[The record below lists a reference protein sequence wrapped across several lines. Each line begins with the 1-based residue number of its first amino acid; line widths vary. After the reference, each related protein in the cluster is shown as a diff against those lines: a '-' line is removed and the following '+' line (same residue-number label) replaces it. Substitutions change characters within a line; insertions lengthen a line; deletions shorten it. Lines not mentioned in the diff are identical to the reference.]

1 MFMNTYRTPALAA
14 VLLALAGCA
23 AMQPQTPEQV
33 VQERAQARWDALIKG
48 DFEKAWTYTDAQT
61 RSQVAQQDYKQRFGA
76 AGAWISATVL
86 RVECQPEK
94 CLAAVRLTTQN
105 IVPNFAQAIPQITT
119 FVDEEWVRD
128 EGQWWYARI
137 DTGPKPSQILPGAAE
152 SENQPD
158 APKAPR
164 QGE

>member
-23 AMQPQTPEQV
+23 AMQPQILEQA

-76 AGAWISATVL
+76 AGAWISAIVL

-94 CLAAVRLTTQN
+94 CLYSKVN
-105 IVPNFAQAIPQITT
+105 N
-119 FVDEEWVRD
+119 
-128 EGQWWYARI
+128 
-137 DTGPKPSQILPGAAE
+137 AE
-152 SENQPD
+152 YT
-158 APKAPR
+158 
-164 QGE
+164 